1 MVIAALASFALLLI
15 AWIVAPSGETQV
27 VAARKAPPAEVE
39 PQPAMAK
46 AA

>member
-15 AWIVAPSGETQV
+15 AWIAAPSG
-27 VAARKAPPAEVE
+27 VAAKKAPSAEME
-39 PQPAMAK
+39 AQPALAK

>member
-15 AWIVAPSGETQV
+15 AWIAAPSGV
-27 VAARKAPPAEVE
+27 VAARKAPPAEME
-39 PQPAMAK
+39 AQPALAE